1 MRAIVVSNEFLGEG
15 DGLVGPAESDA
26 ADELA
31 DMYLHPALQGRVNST
46 DSTEGGFA
54 SVLGDAGRAFLQLPT
69 FGKGFKILRKLKAL
83 KPHDDP
89 KAIFTDST
97 TYTSVKEE
105 LGILAKQQKDL
116 IEDLIQQMATANIPR
131 DGNATEALIP
141 EGDKLKGSKPGADPL
156 SGIVGPTHAV
166 YTKYKSQLNSIAS
179 GKFTQFFEENGC
191 ERLHL
196 FDLERAR
203 NHFTR
208 HGGGTIEEN
217 VYVLHPK
224 RDGVLVPILSYH
236 KDLLAELHR
245 EFTVALGK
253 LGAKSLTIET
263 VAGMKF
269 SAEADMK
276 GSKKKKG
283 AGRSGIGAKACKSI
297 TWHTSTYDPEHA
309 MDGCSLVQDAFGDMT
324 LLTQRMT
331 SDVKE
336 YTEQIEFDATFNL
349 GIDVVKLI
357 NSKFSWEAKAQYKYV
372 VEFFPRAD
380 SATRMGSEG

>member
-1 MRAIVVSNEFLGEG
+1 M
-15 DGLVGPAESDA
+15 
-26 ADELA
+26 
-31 DMYLHPALQGRVNST
+31 
-46 DSTEGGFA
+46 
-54 SVLGDAGRAFLQLPT
+54 
-69 FGKGFKILRKLKAL
+69 
-83 KPHDDP
+83 
-89 KAIFTDST
+89 
-97 TYTSVKEE
+97 
-105 LGILAKQQKDL
+105 
-116 IEDLIQQMATANIPR
+116 
-131 DGNATEALIP
+131 
-141 EGDKLKGSKPGADPL
+141 
-156 SGIVGPTHAV
+156 
-166 YTKYKSQLNSIAS
+166 
-179 GKFTQFFEENGC
+179 
-191 ERLHL
+191 
-196 FDLERAR
+196 
-203 NHFTR
+203 
-208 HGGGTIEEN
+208 IEEN

-224 RDGVLVPILSYH
+224 DDSVLVPIATYH
-236 KDLLAELHR
+236 ADLLAELDQ
-245 EFTVALGK
+245 EFVVALGK